1 MQSPTSEHDYE
12 YVSYTM
18 DTTGYNQDKVKTKNY
33 VNPLNNNSYTILNND
48 SSCITFDDD
57 ELRKYRSI
65 ILDNNND
72 ILCFSPPNS
81 IPLDNFKDKYPDDA
95 PCIDDVY
102 ANEIMEGTMIN
113 LFFNKDFSQVD
124 LETEHSEACNGFWS
138 EEQSSSNTK
147 SGSSEACNGF
157 WEIGSRG
164 AIGCNYWYYRTQ
176 YLLEEHDTE
185 PVQTEWEEP
194 RKHSTKQQ
202 ITFRQMFLDAM
213 KTDITADLN
222 TMPILEYL
230 PKNYCYSFVLQHPD
244 NHIVLPISEPH
255 LFLVAVY
262 EIVDT
267 CTVKFVP
274 PHIYES
280 WSVFTDST
288 IEFPKKYTFTKYK
301 ELENIY
307 GSIHSEYSSM
317 GLMLTN
323 IRTGERAALS
333 NPVYEEIKKLRG
345 NNPNLQYQYFCL
357 LRSGQVDKFLEYFPT
372 YKKTFMQFSKQYQD
386 FITNVHQ
393 SYFSY
398 YVKKEGIPIAKKYFI
413 HASKIHHQIYL
424 PSISNSKSNDCNTVI
439 FDISGTPI
447 FIPSPQKVVITR
459 KIVKQ
464 YFDDMNP
471 SENLYYLHYDKRQV
485 SKKNHEIV
493 QEPVV
498 EDA

>member
-1 MQSPTSEHDYE
+1 MQSPTSEQDYE

-18 DTTGYNQDKVKTKNY
+18 DTTGYNTDKIKTKNY
-33 VNPLNNNSYTILNND
+33 VNPLNNNAYTILNND

-57 ELRKYRSI
+57 ELRKYRSVV
-65 ILDNNND
+65 LDDNKS

-81 IPLDNFKDKYPDDA
+81 IPLDNFKEKYPDDA

-113 LFFNKDFSQVD
+113 LFYDERTQ
-124 LETEHSEACNGFWS
+124 T
-138 EEQSSSNTK
+138 
-147 SGSSEACNGF
+147 
-157 WEIGSRG
+157 WEIASRG
-164 AIGCNYWYYRTQ
+164 AIGGNYWYYRTQ
-176 YLLEEHDTE
+176 YLLEEQETE
-185 PVQTEWEEP
+185 PVQTEYAEP
-194 RKHSTKQQ
+194 RKQSNIQQ
-202 ITFRQMFLDAM
+202 MTFRQMFMDAM
-213 KTDITADLN
+213 KNDPQQELN

-262 EIVDT
+262 EIVDS

-274 PHIYES
+274 PHIYET

-288 IEFPKKYTFTKYK
+288 IEFPKKYELTTYR
-301 ELENIY
+301 ELEDVY

-317 GLMLTN
+317 GVMFTN

-357 LRSGQVDKFLEYFPT
+357 IRSGQVDKFLEYFPT
-372 YKKTFMQFSKQYQD
+372 YKKVFMQFSKQYQD

-398 YVKKEGIPIAKKYFI
+398 YVKKEGVPIAKKYFI

-424 PSISNSKSNDCNTVI
+424 PSLSNYNPKVSDAVI

-447 FIPSPQKVVITR
+447 PIPSSTQKVVITR

-485 SKKNHEIV
+485 SKKNGMKSEITT
-493 QEPVV
+493 
-498 EDA
+498 DSDIIF

>member
-1 MQSPTSEHDYE
+1 MQSPTSEQDYE
-12 YVSYTM
+12 YVSYTI
-18 DTTGYNQDKVKTKNY
+18 DTTGYNPDKVKTKNY
-33 VNPLNNNSYTILNND
+33 VNPLNNNAYTILNND

-57 ELRKYRSI
+57 ELRKYRSVV
-65 ILDNNND
+65 LATGTETETDNNTA

-81 IPLDNFKDKYPDDA
+81 IPLDNFKEKYPDDA

-102 ANEIMEGTMIN
+102 ANETMEGTMIN
-113 LFFNKDFSQVD
+113 LFFDARTQTWDIS
-124 LETEHSEACNGFWS
+124 
-138 EEQSSSNTK
+138 
-147 SGSSEACNGF
+147 
-157 WEIGSRG
+157 SRG
-164 AIGCNYWYYRTQ
+164 AIGGNYWYYRTQ
-176 YLLEEHDTE
+176 YLLEEQDTE
-185 PVQTEWEEP
+185 PTQTEWAEP
-194 RKHSTKQQ
+194 RKQSSQQ
-202 ITFRQMFLDAM
+202 QMTFRQMFMDAM
-213 KTDITADLN
+213 KNDPQQELN

-262 EIVDT
+262 EIVDA

-274 PHIYES
+274 PHIYET
-280 WSVFTDST
+280 WSVFTDSAV
-288 IEFPKKYTFTKYK
+288 EFPKKYELTTYK
-301 ELENIY
+301 KLEDIY

-317 GLMLTN
+317 GVMFTN
-323 IRTGERAALS
+323 VRTGERAALS

-372 YKKTFMQFSKQYQD
+372 YKKVFMQFSKQYQD

-398 YVKKEGIPIAKKYFI
+398 YVKKEGVPIAKKYFI

-424 PSISNSKSNDCNTVI
+424 PSLSNSKPIYDL
-439 FDISGTPI
+439 SGTLL
-447 FIPSPQKVVITR
+447 SSVAEKVVITR

-471 SENLYYLHYDKRQV
+471 SENLYYLHYDKRQA

-493 QEPVV
+493 QEPVS

>member
-1 MQSPTSEHDYE
+1 MQSPTSEQDYE
-12 YVSYTM
+12 YVSYTI
-18 DTTGYNQDKVKTKNY
+18 DTTGYNPDKVKTKNY
-33 VNPLNNNSYTILNND
+33 VNPLNNNAYTILNND

-65 ILDNNND
+65 VLASEAETDD
-72 ILCFSPPNS
+72 KSILCFSPPNS
-81 IPLDNFKDKYPDDA
+81 IPLDNFKDKYPYDA

-102 ANEIMEGTMIN
+102 ANETMEGTMIN
-113 LFFNKDFSQVD
+113 LFFDARTQTWDIS
-124 LETEHSEACNGFWS
+124 
-138 EEQSSSNTK
+138 
-147 SGSSEACNGF
+147 
-157 WEIGSRG
+157 SRG
-164 AIGCNYWYYRTQ
+164 AIGGNYWYYRTQ
-176 YLLEEHDTE
+176 YLLEEHETE
-185 PVQTEWEEP
+185 PTQTEYTEL
-194 RKHSTKQQ
+194 RKQSSQQ
-202 ITFRQMFLDAM
+202 QMTFRQMFMDAM
-213 KTDITADLN
+213 KTEITSDLN

-262 EIVDT
+262 EIVDA

-274 PHIYES
+274 PHIYET
-280 WSVFTDST
+280 WSVFTDSA
-288 IEFPKKYTFTKYK
+288 IEFPKKYELTTYK
-301 ELENIY
+301 ELEDIY

-317 GLMLTN
+317 GVMFTN
-323 IRTGERAALS
+323 VRTGERAALS

-372 YKKTFMQFSKQYQD
+372 YKKVFMQFSKQYQD

-424 PSISNSKSNDCNTVI
+424 PSLSNSKPIYDL
-439 FDISGTPI
+439 SGTPMH
-447 FIPSPQKVVITR
+447 IPSPEKVVITR

-471 SENLYYLHYDKRQV
+471 SENLYYLHYDKRQA

-493 QEPVV
+493 QEAVS

>member
-1 MQSPTSEHDYE
+1 MLSPTSEQNYE

-18 DTTGYNQDKVKTKNY
+18 DTTGYNTDKIKTKNY
-33 VNPLNNNSYTILNND
+33 VNPLNNNAYTILNND

-57 ELRKYRSI
+57 ELRKYRSVV
-65 ILDNNND
+65 LATETETDNKS

-81 IPLDNFKDKYPDDA
+81 IPLDNFKEKYPDDSPA
-95 PCIDDVY
+95 IDDVY

-113 LFFNKDFSQVD
+113 LFFDGRTIESTTNSGA
-124 LETEHSEACNGFWS
+124 SEACNGFWDIS
-138 EEQSSSNTK
+138 
-147 SGSSEACNGF
+147 
-157 WEIGSRG
+157 SRG
-164 AIGCNYWYYRTQ
+164 AIGGNYWYYRTQ
-176 YLLEEHDTE
+176 YLLEEQENE
-185 PVQTEWEEP
+185 PVQTEYAEP
-194 RKHSTKQQ
+194 RKQSSQQ
-202 ITFRQMFLDAM
+202 QMTFRQMFMDAM
-213 KTDITADLN
+213 KNDQQQDLN

-244 NHIVLPISEPH
+244 NHIVLPINEPH

-262 EIVDT
+262 EIVDA

-274 PHIYES
+274 PHIYET

-288 IEFPKKYTFTKYK
+288 IEFPKKYELTTYK
-301 ELENIY
+301 ELEDAY
-307 GSIHSEYSSM
+307 GSIHSDYSSM
-317 GLMLTN
+317 GVMFTN
-323 IRTGERAALS
+323 VRTGERAALS

-372 YKKTFMQFSKQYQD
+372 YKKVFMQFSKQYQD

-398 YVKKEGIPIAKKYFI
+398 YVKKEGVPIAKKYFI

-424 PSISNSKSNDCNTVI
+424 PSLNNSNNNNKPVYDL
-439 FDISGTPI
+439 SGTLLT
-447 FIPSPQKVVITR
+447 QQLHVEKVIITR

-464 YFDDMNP
+464 HFDDMSP

-485 SKKNHEIV
+485 SKKNHEIAL
-493 QEPVV
+493 EVV
-498 EDA
+498 SEDA

>member
-1 MQSPTSEHDYE
+1 MQSPTSEQDYE

-18 DTTGYNQDKVKTKNY
+18 DTTGYNPDKIKTKNY
-33 VNPLNNNSYTILNND
+33 VNPLNNNAYTILNND
-48 SSCITFDDD
+48 SSCITFDDID
-57 ELRKYRSI
+57 LRKYRSVV
-65 ILDNNND
+65 LATGTETHDKS

-81 IPLDNFKDKYPDDA
+81 IQLDNFKEKYPDDSPA
-95 PCIDDVY
+95 IDDVY
-102 ANEIMEGTMIN
+102 TNEIMEGTMIN
-113 LFFNKDFSQVD
+113 LFYDARTQESSDK
-124 LETEHSEACNGFWS
+124 SEGFWS
-138 EEQSSSNTK
+138 EEQSSSTTK
-147 SGSSEACNGF
+147 SKGL
-157 WEIGSRG
+157 WEIASRG

-176 YLLEEHDTE
+176 YLLEEQDTE
-185 PVQTEWEEP
+185 PVQTEYAEP
-194 RKHSTKQQ
+194 RKQSAQQ
-202 ITFRQMFLDAM
+202 QMTFRQMFMDAM
-213 KTDITADLN
+213 KSNPQQDLN

-262 EIVDT
+262 EIVDA

-274 PHIYES
+274 PHIYET
-280 WSVFTDST
+280 WSVFTDSV
-288 IEFPKKYTFTKYK
+288 IEFPKKYEITTYK
-301 ELENIY
+301 ELEDTY

-317 GLMLTN
+317 GVMFTN
-323 IRTGERAALS
+323 IKTGERAALS

-372 YKKTFMQFSKQYQD
+372 YKKVFLQFSKQYQD

-398 YVKKEGIPIAKKYFI
+398 YVKKEGVPIAKKYFI

-424 PSISNSKSNDCNTVI
+424 PSLNNNKPKDCDAII
-439 FDISGTPI
+439 FEISGTSIP
-447 FIPSPQKVVITR
+447 IPSSTTQKVVITR

-464 YFDDMNP
+464 YFDDMSP

-485 SKKNHEIV
+485 SKNGMKSEITT
-493 QEPVV
+493 
-498 EDA
+498 DSDIIF